1 VLVEG
6 DPKIR
11 PGMSA
16 VARIA
21 TDRVKDVVL
30 VPSESIFQRDGHP
43 IVYLLDG
50 DGFVERRIEV
60 TRRGREQAI
69 VESGVSAGD
78 RIAARRPAPDLIRRA
93 Q

>member
-1 VLVEG
+1 
-6 DPKIR
+6 
-11 PGMSA
+11 MSA

-21 TDRVKDVVL
+21 TDRVKDVLL
-30 VPSESIFQRDGHP
+30 VPTESIFQRDGHP

-50 DGFVERRIEV
+50 DGFVERRIQV

-69 VESGVSAGD
+69 AESGVSPGD
-78 RIAARRPAPDLIRRA
+78 RIATRRPALDLIRRA